1 MQIVI
6 IPHQDNWAADF
17 TLLRDA
23 LLQAAPAGSYIHH
36 IGSTA
41 IAGLQGKDV
50 IDVQVTV
57 YDLAKVDEAKF
68 EQAGFRSTDI
78 CNDHCPPGL
87 HLSPLQLSKR
97 FFRSSQRAAN
107 IHVRQKGL
115 FNQRFSLLCRDFL
128 RARPV
133 AAAAYGLIKQ
143 RLSDRFPTDV
153 EFYYDIKDPVFDII
167 VEGAN
172 VWAEA
177 TGWVEPPAD

>member
-6 IPHQDNWAADF
+6 IPHQDSWAADF
-17 TLLRDA
+17 AVLKDA
-23 LLQAAPAGSYIHH
+23 LLQAAPSGSYIHH

-41 IAGLQGKDV
+41 IAGLPAKDV

-57 YDLAKVDEAKF
+57 DDLMHVDEARF

-87 HLSPLQLSKR
+87 HLAPSQLGKR
-97 FFRSSQRAAN
+97 FFKGYQRAAN
-107 IHVRQKGL
+107 IHVRQKGF
-115 FNQRFSLLCRDFL
+115 FNQRFALLCRDFL

-153 EFYYDIKDPVFDII
+153 DFYYDIKDPVFDII

-177 TGWVEPPAD
+177 TDWVEPPAD

>member
-1 MQIVI
+1 MQIVM
-6 IPHQDNWAADF
+6 IPHQDSWAADF
-17 TLLRDA
+17 AVLRDA
-23 LLQAAPAGSYIHH
+23 LLQATPAGAYVHH

-41 IAGLQGKDV
+41 IAGLPAKDV
-50 IDVQVTV
+50 IDIQVTV
-57 YDLAKVDEAKF
+57 DDLAQVDAARF
-68 EQAGFRSTDI
+68 ERAGFRSTDI
-78 CNDHCPPGL
+78 CTDHCPPGL
-87 HLSPLQLSKR
+87 DLAPSQLRKR
-97 FFRSSQRAAN
+97 LFKNSQRAAN
-107 IHVRQKGL
+107 IHVRQKGA
-115 FNQRFSLLCRDFL
+115 FNQRFALLCRDFL

-153 EFYYDIKDPVFDII
+153 DLYYDIKDPVFDII